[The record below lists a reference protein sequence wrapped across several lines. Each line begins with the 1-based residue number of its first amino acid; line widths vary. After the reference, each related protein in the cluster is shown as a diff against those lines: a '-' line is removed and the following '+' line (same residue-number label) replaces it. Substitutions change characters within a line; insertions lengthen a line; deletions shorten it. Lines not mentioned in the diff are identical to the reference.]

1 MTLPVS
7 SCCDSTGEQIL
18 TETESVC
25 PECLERVPAQ
35 RVKVGE
41 VVYLRKRCPQHGH
54 SQTVIWRGARML
66 ENWVQ
71 PRILGHPEPAFTAA
85 ERGCPYDCGLCEDH
99 LNPACCVLLEVTGRC
114 DLGCPVCFA
123 GAGNQPGIDPDLDT
137 IRGWYGRLL
146 EAGGP
151 FNIQLSGGE
160 PAMRD
165 DLPGIIS
172 IGREMG
178 FTFFQL
184 NTNGLRIGR
193 EPGYL
198 EKLKEAG
205 LSTVFLQFDGLDDQ
219 IYQKIRGRAL
229 LVQKQQAIARCAE
242 LGIGVVLV
250 PTLIPGVNT
259 HQIGGLIRFALSHHP
274 TVRSVHFQ
282 PVSYFGRYPAP
293 QDGNG
298 NDQPEVIGALEAQ
311 PVSYF
316 GRYPTAPRDA
326 DRITLPEVI
335 GALEAQTD
343 GMVKAEAFKPSGAE
357 HAQCSFHGNFVV
369 MPDGALKAVTQR
381 QPSSCCR
388 PKANGS
394 AKSRAFVAR
403 HWQMPQ
409 NLVAETSAPAASL
422 QDWDSFLARARTHL
436 FTISGMAFQDAWTLD
451 LERLR
456 ECCVITCSPDGR
468 LIPFCAYNLTA
479 RDGKPLYRTEG

>member
-7 SCCDSTGEQIL
+7 SCCASDGEQIL
-18 TETESVC
+18 AETESVC
-25 PECLERVPAQ
+25 PECLQRVPAQ
-35 RVKVGE
+35 RVRVGD
-41 VVYLRKRCPQHGH
+41 VIYLHKICQQHGF
-54 SQTVIWRGARML
+54 SQTVIWRGAGLFETWQQAKIHGR
-66 ENWVQ
+66 
-71 PRILGHPEPAFTAA
+71 PEPASTAV

-114 DLGCPVCFA
+114 DLICPVCFA
-123 GAGNQPGIDPDLDT
+123 GADGQPKADPDLED
-137 IRGWYGRLL
+137 IRGWYRRLL

-165 DLPGIIS
+165 DLAEIITL
-172 IGREMG
+172 GREMG

-198 EKLKEAG
+198 EKLKQAG
-205 LSTVFLQFDGLDDQ
+205 LSTVFLQFDGLDDD

-229 LVQKQQAIARCAE
+229 LAQKQQAIARCAE

-259 HQIGGLIRFALSHHP
+259 HQMGDLIRFALSHHP

-282 PVSYFGRYPAP
+282 PISYFGRYPA
-293 QDGNG
+293 
-298 NDQPEVIGALEAQ
+298 
-311 PVSYF
+311 
-316 GRYPTAPRDA
+316 APRDA
-326 DRITLPEVI
+326 DRITIPEVI

-343 GMVKAEAFKPSGAE
+343 GMVKVEAFKPSSAE

-369 MPDGALKAVTQR
+369 MPDHTLKAVTQR
-381 QPSSCCR
+381 QPPSCCCR
-388 PKANGS
+388 PRVDGA

-409 NLVAETSAPAASL
+409 NTEPEAASL
-422 QDWDSFLARARTHL
+422 AGGMQDWDSFLTRARTHL
-436 FTISGMAFQDAWTLD
+436 FTISGMAFQDAWNLD

-456 ECCVITCSPDGR
+456 ECCVITCSPDGK

-479 RDGKPLYRTEG
+479 SNGKHLYRKDD